1 MKARSA
7 KSYAPVRPSAAS
19 APESVSATV
28 LFADICGSSRLFEEY
43 GDWQARQIESRVL
56 DTLMEK
62 TGEFEGTVI
71 KTIGDEIM
79 SRFPDAERAVNAACE
94 MHRALRDD
102 LSLLDFNIA
111 VKIGLQHGPLLV
123 EPDDL
128 FGDAVNVA
136 ARMVSLARADQIIT
150 TLDTTRRLPDELQ
163 QMTRSLGLSRVRGRR
178 SEVEIVEMI
187 WQEPGTVTQLI
198 GPGPQKELRKSLCTG
213 LLLAYRGTRFEVR
226 DDSPPFTIGRGD
238 RNILLVDQDQVSR
251 NHADIHFRQGRFILV
266 DGSTNGT
273 YLRLDNGER
282 FFVQREEFVLHDQG
296 DISLGEA
303 VRDGDPYLIRF
314 ECLAA

>member
-1 MKARSA
+1 MQARSR
-7 KSYAPVRPSAAS
+7 KTSAPGHPVAAS
-19 APESVSATV
+19 APASVAATV

-43 GDWQARQIESRVL
+43 GDWQARQIESQVL
-56 DTLMEK
+56 DTLMAK
-62 TGEFEGTVI
+62 TGEFGGTVI

-79 SRFPDAERAVNAACE
+79 SCFPDPERAITAACE

-111 VKIGLQHGPLLV
+111 VKIGLQYGLLLV

-136 ARMVSLARADQIIT
+136 ARLVSLARADQIIT
-150 TLDTTRRLPDELQ
+150 TLDTARCLPDDLQ
-163 QMTRSLGLSRVRGRR
+163 QMTRSLGLSRVRGRQR
-178 SEVEIVEMI
+178 EEEIVEII

-198 GPGPQKELRKSLCTG
+198 GPGPQKELHQLLCTR
-213 LLLAYRGTRFEVR
+213 LLLAHRGTRYELR

-238 RNILLVDQDQVSR
+238 RNILVVDDDQVSR
-251 NHADIHFRQGRFILV
+251 SHADIFFRQGKFILV

-273 YLRLDNGER
+273 YLRLDNGAR

-303 VRDGDPYLIRF
+303 VRDGDPGLIRF
-314 ECLAA
+314 ECLPP

>member
-1 MKARSA
+1 MKARSPKTSVTPEPRSA
-7 KSYAPVRPSAAS
+7 SVPEPVT
-19 APESVSATV
+19 ATV

-43 GDWQARQIESRVL
+43 GDWQARQIETQVL
-56 DTLMEK
+56 DTLMAK
-62 TGEFEGTVI
+62 TGEFDGRVI

-79 SRFPDAERAVNAACE
+79 SRFPDAERAVTAACE

-150 TLDTTRRLPDELQ
+150 TLDTIRSLPDELQ
-163 QMTRSLGLSRVRGRR
+163 QMTRSLGLSRVRGRQR
-178 SEVEIVEMI
+178 EEEIVEIM
-187 WQEPGTVTQLI
+187 WQEPDTVTQLI
-198 GPGPQKELRKSLCTG
+198 GPGQQKERHQ
-213 LLLAYRGTRFEVR
+213 LLSTRLILTHRGTRFELR

-238 RNILLVDQDQVSR
+238 RNILVVDEDQVSR
-251 NHADIHFRQGRFILV
+251 NHADVYFRQGKFILV

-273 YLRLDNGER
+273 YLRLDNGAR
-282 FFVQREEFVLHDQG
+282 FFVQREEFVLHEQG
-296 DISLGEA
+296 EISLGEA
-303 VRDGDPYLIRF
+303 VRDGDPGLIRF
-314 ECLAA
+314 QCLLN